1 MSKNSVK
8 IGILGDP
15 NSWHSQRLSA
25 AFQKRGIEPVYSK
38 ITRLEAHLGAQLRVA
53 DDKTDLSA
61 LDLLLVR
68 DVPGGS
74 LEQIIYRMDVLHQL
88 EDGGVRVVN
97 RPGTIEKMVD
107 KYYTSSLMAR
117 AGLRVPE
124 TVVTERIGEAM
135 QAFEWL
141 GRDVVIKPLFGS
153 QGMGMVRVT
162 DAEAARRV
170 FTALEL
176 GNFVFYL
183 QQFIPHQNRDIRVFM
198 IGNECAAAMLRQ
210 ADNWKTNVAQ
220 GATPLPFECPAEIM
234 QICQKAAQALS
245 ADYCGVDLLPGE
257 DGSIYLSEVN
267 SMPSWKGLQTVT
279 EIDIAD
285 RLVSYLLKTAGC

>member
-1 MSKNSVK
+1 MSENSAR

-15 NSWHSQRLSA
+15 NSWHSQRLSE
-25 AFQKRGIEPVYSK
+25 AFRKREVKPVFVK
-38 ITRLEAHLGAQLRVA
+38 TTHLQARLGTRYQVGS
-53 DDKTDLSA
+53 DNSDLNA

-74 LEQIIYRMDVLHQL
+74 LEQIIYRMDALHQL
-88 EDGGVRVVN
+88 EDSGVRVVN
-97 RPGTIEKMVD
+97 RPGAIEKMVD
-107 KYYTSSLMAR
+107 KYYTSSLMAK

-162 DAEAARRV
+162 DAEVARRAFV
-170 FTALEL
+170 ALEL
-176 GNFVFYL
+176 GKYVFYL

-198 IGNECAAAMLRQ
+198 IGDECAAAMQRQ

-220 GATPLPFECPAEIM
+220 GAAPLPFECPAEIVHM
-234 QICQKAAQALS
+234 CRKAAQALG

-257 DGSIYLSEVN
+257 DGLTYLSEVN
-267 SMPSWKGLQTVT
+267 SMPSWKGLQTVS
-279 EIDIAD
+279 EIDVAD
-285 RLVSYLLKTAGC
+285 KLVSYLLKTVGC